1 MSSRLNCLKA
11 DLNHSMSVKTGCMKD
26 HTLMIKRVYK
36 EEQEMARLYCVILF
50 VTLVSDR
57 IGKQPSTHVVR
68 EELQTT
74 AQQGSRVVHG
84 PLTSDLNNF
93 FEVHSASHLSNI
105 RIT

>member
-1 MSSRLNCLKA
+1 
-11 DLNHSMSVKTGCMKD
+11 
-26 HTLMIKRVYK
+26 MIKRVYK

-74 AQQGSRVVHG
+74 VQQGCAWAFNQQ
-84 PLTSDLNNF
+84 LKQ
-93 FEVHSASHLSNI
+93 LSFSLIQPHTFQTLGSLEEQCHYN
-105 RIT
+105 

>member
-1 MSSRLNCLKA
+1 
-11 DLNHSMSVKTGCMKD
+11 
-26 HTLMIKRVYK
+26 MIKRVYK

-74 AQQGSRVVHG
+74 VQQGCAWAFNQR
-84 PLTSDLNNF
+84 LKQ
-93 FEVHSASHLSNI
+93 LSFSLIQPHTFQTLGSLEEQCHYN
-105 RIT
+105 